1 MTPEV
6 FTQEWAEAWC
16 AALNASTAYREAAG
30 MWEGAVALVMT
41 ADAEAGVP
49 EPRAV
54 YLDVAA
60 GACGG
65 ARLADETDLSAA
77 RYVIEATPAG
87 WQAMLSG
94 AVSPLMALM
103 SGKLR
108 LTRGNFA
115 TLLPYANAARELVAT
130 AGTVPCRFPAR
141 PA

>member
-6 FTQEWAEAWC
+6 FTQEWADAWC
-16 AALNASTAYREAAG
+16 AALNESAAYREAAAT
-30 MWEGAVALVMT
+30 WEGAVALVMT
-41 ADAEAGVP
+41 ADADAGVP
-49 EPRAV
+49 RERAV
-54 YLDVAA
+54 YLDVA
-60 GACGG
+60 GGTCGG
-65 ARLADETDLSAA
+65 ARVADEADLSAA

-87 WQAMLSG
+87 WQAILSG
-94 AVSPLMALM
+94 TIAPLMALM

-108 LTRGNFA
+108 LSRGNFA

>member
-1 MTPEV
+1 MIPEV
-6 FTQEWAEAWC
+6 FTQDWAEAWC
-16 AALNASTAYREAAG
+16 AALNASVAYREAAAQ
-30 MWEGAVALVMT
+30 WEGAVALVMT
-41 ADAEAGVP
+41 ADADAGVP
-49 EPRAV
+49 EQRAV
-54 YLDVAA
+54 YLDVQG

-65 ARLADETDLSAA
+65 AWLADEADLSAA

-94 AVSPLMALM
+94 ATAPLMALM

-115 TLLPYANAARELVAT
+115 ALLPYANAARELVAT

>member
-1 MTPEV
+1 MIPEV
-6 FTQEWAEAWC
+6 FTQDWAEAWC
-16 AALNASTAYREAAG
+16 AALNASTAYRQAAAT
-30 MWEGAVALVMT
+30 WEGAVALVMT
-41 ADAEAGVP
+41 ADVEAGVP
-49 EPRAV
+49 QQRAV
-54 YLDVAA
+54 YLDVA
-60 GACGG
+60 GGTCGG
-65 ARLADETDLSAA
+65 ARLADAADLSSA

-94 AVSPLMALM
+94 AIAPLMALM

-130 AGTVPCRFPAR
+130 AATVPCRFPAR